1 MPPTVRSPMVIRK
14 FFAATAGRRNTRYA
28 LSFKSYWAAENA
40 CAGCFCVSSVRVVLG
55 GLPSSTFSGK
65 STGLLPNS
73 SSRTCKR
80 PSSVAVPTTA
90 NGQRS
95 RSQMARNLSKSSGRM
110 DNTYRSC
117 DSLHQICS
125 GDMPCSSSG
134 TARSSKMAPRPA
146 SFTSSGKALDRPP
159 APTSWMAIIGLLL
172 PSCQQ
177 RSMTSC
183 ARRSISG
190 LPRCTELKSK
200 SALLLPVSID
210 EAAPPPKPMS
220 MPLPPSWI
228 NSAPSGISCL
238 CVCSA

>member
-1 MPPTVRSPMVIRK
+1 MLVNASPTHIRPDAGASNRASAGFSPMLMASPRCVLKPISVTAQSATGVCHAPTIWSRCVMPPTVRSPMVIRK

-55 GLPSSTFSGK
+55 GLPSNTFSGK

-110 DNTYRSC
+110 DKTYRSC

-134 TARSSKMAPRPA
+134 TSRSSKMAPRPA

-159 APTSWMAIIGLLL
+159 APTS
-172 PSCQQ
+172 
-177 RSMTSC
+177 
-183 ARRSISG
+183 
-190 LPRCTELKSK
+190 
-200 SALLLPVSID
+200 
-210 EAAPPPKPMS
+210 
-220 MPLPPSWI
+220 
-228 NSAPSGISCL
+228 
-238 CVCSA
+238 